1 MTYPASCRL
10 PAGSPTF
17 DQLFSNVFKS
27 FEPTTQVRPRTGL
40 PINVSES
47 ETHYTLVAEVPGV
60 SPEGIS
66 LTITQ
71 DTLKLE
77 VEKPAPAKLEGHTAL
92 LSEHRYG
99 TYARTL
105 NFRDPVDADG
115 SEAKLEHGVLTISVP
130 KVREAQPRKIEIK
143 LG

>member
-1 MTYPASCRL
+1 MRGWRVADAARNSRL
-10 PAGSPTF
+10 PDTPTMI
-17 DQLFSNVFKS
+17 Q
-27 FEPTTQVRPRTGL
+27 P
-40 PINVSES
+40 
-47 ETHYTLVAEVPGV
+47 
-60 SPEGIS
+60 
-66 LTITQ
+66 
-71 DTLKLE
+71 